1 MIWGSLAELIPS
13 VGSRQLCAAG
23 AVAKMGEH
31 ASLPSLHELA
41 IKNACLTAV
50 VHAERLD
57 SVQYTRVPTPPS
69 VSPSGAHESHPAR
82 VLGSGPLSPPLTPS
96 HPIPA
101 QPPPELLTGV
111 EVVPGA
117 DDELRL
123 HAAGNA
129 LHQTCRGDL
138 R

>member
-69 VSPSGAHESHPAR
+69 VSPSGA
-82 VLGSGPLSPPLTPS
+82 
-96 HPIPA
+96 
-101 QPPPELLTGV
+101 
-111 EVVPGA
+111 
-117 DDELRL
+117 
-123 HAAGNA
+123 
-129 LHQTCRGDL
+129 
-138 R
+138 